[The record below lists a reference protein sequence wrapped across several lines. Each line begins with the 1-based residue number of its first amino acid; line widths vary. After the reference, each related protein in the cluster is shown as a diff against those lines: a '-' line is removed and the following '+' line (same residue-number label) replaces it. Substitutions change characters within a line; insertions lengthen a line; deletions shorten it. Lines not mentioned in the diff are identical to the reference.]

1 MEKVEV
7 DAGKKI
13 KDFLSNTN
21 GQLIG
26 RSKKE

>member
-1 MEKVEV
+1 MEKQEG

-26 RSKKE
+26 RKKKE